1 MISNLFLPIIKCLCV
16 FVREI
21 AKIHLKQQDLW
32 FEYMQLKQ
40 YLLSHLIIYHARN
53 YICFH
58 IQGKSYYIGYI
69 YILYLLEF
77 KILVRT
83 YMYNLYQSSGIS
95 LRHFNNSMGIEISS
109 CFTPLI
115 CVYLTCEPLSL
126 LLKFINFSNLTAL

>member
-21 AKIHLKQQDLW
+21 AKLYLKQQDLW

-58 IQGKSYYIGYI
+58 IQGKSYMYYYYTCWNLKFQSGLTCITYINLLGFLSD
-69 YILYLLEF
+69 IL
-77 KILVRT
+77 I
-83 YMYNLYQSSGIS
+83 ID
-95 LRHFNNSMGIEISS
+95 SMGIEISS